1 MGIWLSPVMGV
12 ERRNQRESTMVHDKF
27 SINGKGKNLV
37 TGDKQEL
44 GTGSGTWYRK
54 CGTKPD
60 NKHNFLSIQFKFPKL
75 FFFFLVWNYG

>member
-1 MGIWLSPVMGV
+1 MGIWLSPAMDV

-37 TGDKQEL
+37 TCNKQEL
-44 GTGSGTWYRK
+44 GTGSGAWYRK

-60 NKHNFLSIQFKFPKL
+60 NKHDFLSIPSKFPKL
-75 FFFFLVWNYG
+75 LFFGLEL